1 MLKEKKKILK
11 RIRVEWRNLTSEYL
25 SLRDVELKALQ
36 LFNEEIS
43 FRAKKENVD
52 LEFKPEKK
60 EKQDK
65 TSVNEEEIKSI
76 FREIAKKGH
85 PDKIEKYDQD
95 IFIESAKAK
104 KEGEISK
111 LIDNAIKLNVNVDGI
126 SFRQIEQMEREVDS
140 LKLDIKNIIESI
152 HWKWYHETNKNKG
165 ALINNIL
172 NNIKHGN
179 KKNKN

>member
-1 MLKEKKKILK
+1 MLTEKKKILR
-11 RIRVEWRNLTSEYL
+11 RIRIEWRNLTSEHL

-43 FRAKKENVD
+43 LQAKKEKVD

-60 EKQDK
+60 EKPDEI
-65 TSVNEEEIKSI
+65 SANEEEVKSI
-76 FREIAKKGH
+76 FREIAKKSH
-85 PDKIEKYDQD
+85 PDKIEKHNQD

-104 KEGEISK
+104 KEGKISQ

-126 SFRQIEQMEREVDS
+126 SFRQIEQMEKEVDS
-140 LKLDIKNIIESI
+140 LKVDIKNIIESI
-152 HWKWYHETNKNKG
+152 HWKWYHESNKNKSI
-165 ALINNIL
+165 LINNIL
-172 NNIKHGN
+172 NNIKNGN